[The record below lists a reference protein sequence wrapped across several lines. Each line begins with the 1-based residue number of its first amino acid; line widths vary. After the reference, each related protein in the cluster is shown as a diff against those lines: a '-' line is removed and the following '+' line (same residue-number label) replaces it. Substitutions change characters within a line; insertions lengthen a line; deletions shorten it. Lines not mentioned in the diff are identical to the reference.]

1 MRKISF
7 VLSISLVFVLLFS
20 GCGQAGQLGTVSA
33 PPEVTPSGEPATSGD
48 TPAASPSPEASP
60 QLKLDN
66 ELRTQTFLAFIKD
79 SYPQLSEAFFGGI
92 SGIGFIDLDCDTG
105 VEMLIFDSGASAS
118 MGLQFFDII
127 DDKVEC
133 VSANLT
139 SVKDA
144 YAKEHYSDVIVNAN
158 TFDSFRMMLDSA
170 TEKKFFLVSSGN
182 GASVFTYKE
191 LIRFGSDNGV
201 LTLESLLYLCENFD
215 ETTGEAT
222 STEYKVEGKPA
233 DKTAYDTKYQSI
245 YSAAKDTG
253 YEAKGAF
260 AWNNTVEEY
269 EASQSGLLK
278 MAQKAVELAKAQSD
292 W

>member
-48 TPAASPSPEASP
+48 IPAASPSPEASP

-170 TEKKFFLVSSGN
+170 TEKKFFLVSR
-182 GASVFTYKE
+182 K
-191 LIRFGSDNGV
+191 
-201 LTLESLLYLCENFD
+201 LTLVRQSAVQQQVGHFLEAAFLRQLTHVVATVSQTC
-215 ETTGEAT
+215 TGLAHGAEFGLPGHLAT
-222 STEYKVEGKPA
+222 QAGATQYFCFSHGYRSSSGKWSGQFFFWA
-233 DKTAYDTKYQSI
+233 N
-245 YSAAKDTG
+245 SASSFCSK
-253 YEAKGAF
+253 
-260 AWNNTVEEY
+260 AW
-269 EASQSGLLK
+269 
-278 MAQKAVELAKAQSD
+278 
-292 W
+292 